1 MEVNENEYKTYQ
13 NSWNAAKSE
22 LRRTFIAFNPCIRKE
37 KNYPD
42 KTNI

>member
-1 MEVNENEYKTYQ
+1 MKASIKHTKIHG
-13 NSWNAAKSE
+13 NAAKSE
-22 LRRTFIAFNPCIRKE
+22 LRRTLTGLNPCIRKE